1 MQTWQLANIRPVSTT
16 TPLLTE
22 VKLGRPVFRRVR
34 RVLRWLPG
42 LAVAVGVV
50 TAVGYE
56 LRTSALQALL
66 LTQLTA
72 KLSYELGAGPS
83 TSIVFPHAGPFDDRR
98 GYSRIGQFQARLE
111 ARGFEVD
118 RQARFSPELVR
129 LMGWGINPPYREM
142 PATGLTVRGKGGVL
156 LYDSVRN
163 ERHFESFE
171 DIPPILVSSLLFI
184 ENRELLNPLDPRS
197 NPAIEWPRLAKA
209 GLLYTG
215 NKLGLP
221 VPQQGGSTLATQ
233 LEKYRHSPGGRTN
246 SIGDKLRQV
255 ASASLKAYRDG
266 ADTRASRHDI
276 VLDYF
281 NTVPLAGASG
291 YGEING
297 LGDGMYVWFGIEL
310 EEVKKELS
318 RPETTPDKARI
329 YKHALAL
336 LVSLRAPTTYL
347 TRARQALDDKVNEYT
362 RLLAGAG
369 IIDPDLA
376 EAAVATPLAFLERAP
391 VVPPPPFVEQ
401 KAPNA
406 IRTTLMRLLGVP
418 SLYELDRLHLEV
430 DSPIDPDL
438 QREVEQLFGQ
448 LTDPAFVKAK
458 GLNQERLLQGAD
470 PSNVIYSLMLFERA
484 PHGNLLRVHAD
495 NLDRPFDINDGVKLD
510 LGSTAKLRTLAHYLE
525 VVALLHEELA
535 RLDDRGLGE
544 RSRADLDPITRW
556 AVDTLRKER
565 RLDLDTFLELA
576 LERKYSAS
584 PYEAFFTGGG
594 MHTFRNFDKSE
605 NARILTVRR
614 AMHSST
620 NLVFIRL
627 MRDLVRY
634 HRSRLDYDAEAVMKD
649 RDHPVRRRLLE
660 EAADEEART
669 ILYRAFRRYRRE
681 PPSDVIKGL
690 LGSRADSA
698 RHQAMLFYAWRRG
711 TTEEELALWLKDHLR
726 KPVTADEVRRLVKA
740 YGGAHLTLSD
750 YGYLLSRHPLEVWCA
765 GQLAREPDLTWSDVL
780 ERSTE
785 ERRLVSQ
792 WLFKTRN
799 RGAQDTRLRIR
810 IEKDAFARM
819 TTYWRRLGFPFERLV
834 PSLATSIGN
843 SSDRPAALA
852 ELMGIILNDGV
863 KKPTLRLTRLG
874 LARGTPY
881 ETVMKPKSDLGEQV
895 MHPAVARI
903 LRTVLAEVV
912 EQGTARRL
920 AGAFTRPDGTRVP
933 AGGKTGSG
941 DNRFKTFSRSGG
953 VTSSRAVNRTAT
965 FAFYIGDR
973 YFGVLTSFVPGR
985 QADRYSFTSALSVT
999 ILKLLAPVINPHLGE
1014 PPTDLEGLRW
1024 ADAEPGE
1031 RSVPAKPFEDAA
1043 KAGPARDRRAAMH
1056 AGGKSDQVQAATR
1069 IADG

>member
-1 MQTWQLANIRPVSTT
+1 M
-16 TPLLTE
+16 
-22 VKLGRPVFRRVR
+22 
-34 RVLRWLPG
+34 
-42 LAVAVGVV
+42 LAVTVAG
-50 TAVGYE
+50 AAGYE
-56 LRTSALQALL
+56 LRTSALQALFL
-66 LTQLTA
+66 SQFTA
-72 KLSYELGAGPS
+72 KLSYELAAGPS

-98 GYSRIGQFQARLE
+98 GYSRIGDFQARLE

-118 RQARFSPELVR
+118 QQTRFSPELVR
-129 LMGWGINPPYREM
+129 LMTWGVNPPYREA
-142 PATGLTVRGKGGVL
+142 PVTGLTVRGKGGIL
-156 LYDSVRN
+156 LYESVRN
-163 ERHFESFE
+163 ERHFDSFE
-171 DIPPILVSSLLFI
+171 EIPPILVSSLLFI
-184 ENRELLNPLDPRS
+184 ENRELLDPFDPRT

-221 VPQQGGSTLATQ
+221 VPQQGGSTLAIQ

-297 LGDGMYVWFGIEL
+297 LGDGMYIWFGIEL
-310 EEVKKELS
+310 EDLKKELS

-347 TRARQALDDKVNEYT
+347 TRARGVLEEKVNEYT
-362 RLLAGAG
+362 RLLATAG
-369 IIDPDLA
+369 VIDSDLA
-376 EAAVATPLAFLERAP
+376 KAAVATPLAFLERAP

-430 DSPIDPDL
+430 DSPIDPQL
-438 QREVEQLFGQ
+438 QSEVEQLFSN
-448 LTDPAFVKAK
+448 LTDPAFVKAR
-458 GLNQERLLQGAD
+458 GLNQERLLRGAD
-470 PSNVIYSLMLFERA
+470 PTNVIYSLMLFERT
-484 PHGNLLRVHAD
+484 PRGNLLRVHAD

-525 VVALLHEELA
+525 VVALLHDELSGLDAAELA
-535 RLDDRGLGE
+535 E
-544 RSRADLDPITRW
+544 RSKADPDPITRW
-556 AVDTLRKER
+556 ALDTLRKER
-565 RLDLDTFLELA
+565 GLDLDRFLDRA
-576 LERKYSAS
+576 LERNYSAS
-584 PYEAFFTGGG
+584 PYESFFTGGG
-594 MHTFRNFDKSE
+594 MHTFRNFDKE
-605 NARILTVRR
+605 DNGRILTVRQALR
-614 AMHSST
+614 SST

-634 HRSRLDYDAEAVMKD
+634 HRSRLDYDADAVMKD
-649 RDHPVRRRLLE
+649 RDNPVRRRLLE
-660 EAADEEART
+660 EAADEEAR
-669 ILYRAFRRYRRE
+669 LVMYRAFRRYRRE
-681 PPSDVIKGL
+681 PPNDVIRGL
-690 LGSRADSA
+690 LGSRAQSA
-698 RHQAMLFYAWRRG
+698 RHQTMLFFAWRQG
-711 TTEEELALWLKDHLR
+711 TNEDELATWLNDHLR
-726 KPVTADEVRRLVKA
+726 KPVSPDELRRLVKA
-740 YGGAHLTLSD
+740 YGGSHLTLSD

-765 GQLAREPDLTWSDVL
+765 GQLAREPDLTWNDML

-785 ERRLVSQ
+785 ERRLVSG

-834 PSLATSIGN
+834 PTLATSIGN

-852 ELMGIILNDGV
+852 ELMGIILNDGM
-863 KKPTLRLTRLG
+863 KRPTLRLTRLS

-881 ETVMKPKSDLGEQV
+881 ETIIRPKSNHGEQV
-895 MHPAVARI
+895 MHPAVARA
-903 LRTVLAEVV
+903 LRAVLAEVV
-912 EQGTARRL
+912 ERGTARRL
-920 AGAFTRPDGTRVP
+920 AGAFVRTDGTRVVT
-933 AGGKTGSG
+933 GGKTGSG

-965 FAFYIGDR
+965 FAFYIDDR

-985 QADRYSFTSALSVT
+985 EADRYSFTSALSVT
-999 ILKLLAPVINPHLGE
+999 ILKLLAPAINPR
-1014 PPTDLEGLRW
+1014 LEDGPSEVKDLRW
-1024 ADAEPGE
+1024 ADADPAEQAAAT
-1031 RSVPAKPFEDAA
+1031 VPVPDAA
-1043 KAGPARDRRAAMH
+1043 KVRPRQRKNPALH
-1056 AGGKSDQVQAATR
+1056 ADGKSDKPEPLIP